1 MEELG
6 AVYYYKLWLG
16 NMHFK
21 VGLTP
26 YCQMK
31 EGIGSLKASWMLRAW
46 GSEVQSLRKG
56 RQRNQLHPL
65 LKLMGQLLLILT
77 SSWVTGAFTSF
88 SFPPVLCF
96 FSGLPMEAVVA

>member
-1 MEELG
+1 MKPAVLSIPKGVRSFMEELG

-56 RQRNQLHPL
+56 RQRN
-65 LKLMGQLLLILT
+65 
-77 SSWVTGAFTSF
+77 
-88 SFPPVLCF
+88 
-96 FSGLPMEAVVA
+96 